1 MIPFLF
7 SLTIFVSSFL
17 LFLVQPMMG
26 KYLLPFYG
34 GSASVWTVAMLF
46 FMTMLLFG
54 YAYAH
59 VLSLLRPTRAFI
71 FHGAVIVLGI
81 LLLYIHANSWSAP
94 LFQKMNGVGETFS
107 QPTISILSF
116 LVSSIGVQYFVLSAT
131 SSFLQVWY
139 SRISRKEPFW
149 LYALSNVA
157 SLGAIVLYPFFIE
170 PFFSLFAQGKYW
182 YFGFVA
188 FSILMFFSMGCFLFI
203 YWKENKNTETILPKE
218 PRPHVSIRSALP
230 WLGYSTLGALL
241 LLVFTTHATRSVAP
255 VPFLWLLP
263 LAIYLLSFVVTF
275 TGKSFYQREFFV
287 WSTALSVLGVAA
299 LVPLQGQVS
308 IILQLFIIHL
318 ALFFGLVFCHGE
330 LYLRRPAPVFLTYF
344 YLVISLGGVLAGI
357 LVTIIAPAVFNG
369 YWEFYIILFTL
380 IVSAFWYVAPQKK
393 TLLRGFFM
401 VLFLGVVLMVSTHF
415 GSTKFSRNF
424 YGVLRVFPENAPS
437 GEIRSMANGVTVH
450 GMQFVAEKHRH
461 EPLAYYGRQSGAGRV
476 FGNYREWKNLDENAP
491 IRIGIVGLGVG
502 ALSAYCLPN
511 DEYVFYEINPA
522 VISFAQKYFTYLRDC
537 SARVSFREG
546 DARLLLGREQET
558 QEGRYDILVLDAFSD
573 DSVPMH
579 LLTREAFELYSSRL
593 ADNGIL
599 AVHISSRY
607 LDLAPVVSAGA
618 EHIGLQG
625 AVISSPGNNDGIF
638 ASVWVVLSKDEKFIV
653 KVTAAAGIEAGG
665 LPTKR
670 ILWTDDYSN
679 LFSVLR

>member
-1 MIPFLF
+1 M
-7 SLTIFVSSFL
+7 
-17 LFLVQPMMG
+17 
-26 KYLLPFYG
+26 
-34 GSASVWTVAMLF
+34 WTVAMLF
-46 FMTMLLFG
+46 FMTALLFG

-59 VLSLLRPTRAFI
+59 ALSLLRPTRAFI

-81 LLLYIHANSWSAP
+81 LLLYTHANSWGAP
-94 LFQKMNGVGETFS
+94 LFQKMNGAGETFS
-107 QPTISILSF
+107 RPTISILSF

-139 SRISRKEPFW
+139 SRISHKEPFW

-170 PFFSLFAQGKYW
+170 PFFPLFAQGKYW

-188 FSILMFFSMGCFLFI
+188 FSILMIFSMGCFLFI
-203 YWKENKNTETILPKE
+203 YRKENKNTEAPYSNE
-218 PRPHVSIRSALP
+218 PRSRINIKSALP

-275 TGKSFYQREFFV
+275 TGKSFYRREFFV
-287 WSTALSVLGVAA
+287 WSTALSVLGVAT

-330 LYLRRPAPVFLTYF
+330 LYVRRPASIFLTYF

-357 LVTIIAPAVFNG
+357 LVTIIAPLVFNG

-380 IVSAFWYVAPQKK
+380 IVSAFWYIAPKK
-393 TLLRGFFM
+393 KMLLQGFFTAL
-401 VLFLGVVLMVSTHF
+401 VLGLVLMVSTHF
-415 GSTKFSRNF
+415 GPTKFSRNF
-424 YGVLRVFPENAPS
+424 YGTLRVFTENAPS

-450 GMQFVAEKHRH
+450 GMQFVAEKYRR
-461 EPLAYYGRQSGAGRV
+461 EPLAYYGRQSGVGRV

-491 IRIGIVGLGVG
+491 VRVGIVGLGVG
-502 ALSAYCLPN
+502 ALSSYCLPN

-522 VISFAQKYFTYLRDC
+522 VISFAQKYFMYLRDC
-537 SARVSFREG
+537 PARISFREG
-546 DARLLLGREQET
+546 DARLLLNREQKME
-558 QEGRYDILVLDAFSD
+558 EKRYDILVLDAFSD

-593 ADNGIL
+593 VDNGIL

-618 EHIGLQG
+618 NHVGLRG
-625 AVISSPGNNDGIF
+625 VVASAPGNNDGIF
-638 ASVWVVLSKDEKFIV
+638 ASVWVVLSKDEKFIA
-653 KVTAAAGIEAGG
+653 KVTASLGTLAAGLSTEE
-665 LPTKR
+665 